1 MKDRHSVERQ
11 GARDRE
17 MEGVGLY
24 RISIILPLDDL
35 AI

>member
-1 MKDRHSVERQ
+1 MKDSLERQ
-11 GARDRE
+11 GPMDDRE

-24 RISIILPLDDL
+24 RISIILPLDDF